1 MPARRKSGRAR
12 RTFSAGGVVY
22 RQTAQG
28 PEIAQETGLALRN
41 WGATLDAALASL
53 THLEEAS

>member
-1 MPARRKSGRAR
+1 MPAPRKSGRAR

-28 PEIAQETGLALRN
+28 PEVALIKADGR
-41 WGATLDAALASL
+41 WRATLDAALASPTRL
-53 THLEEAS
+53 KEAS